1 MFKIKKMNASVQQ
14 KAFST
19 VQVMRSYLDLLK
31 PSEPLPTEL
40 DTNSAFE
47 DLYEKYP
54 EHRKPDINT
63 AKAAWD
69 AAALSD
75 EEARALLE
83 WLIDIQATQPSWHP
97 LAQGMYVP
105 YLVKFLKKR
114 WWLTPKA
121 NRYQ

>member
-1 MFKIKKMNASVQQ
+1 MLKSNELNASVQQ

-19 VQVMRSYLDLLK
+19 DQVRRSYLDLLQ

-40 DTNSAFE
+40 DANSAFE
-47 DLYEKYP
+47 HLYGKYP

-83 WLIDIQATQPSWHP
+83 WLIDIQATQLSWHP

-105 YLVKFLKKR
+105 YLGV
-114 WWLTPKA
+114 
-121 NRYQ
+121 

>member
-1 MFKIKKMNASVQQ
+1 MLKSNELNAGVQQ
-14 KAFST
+14 EALST
-19 VQVMRSYLDLLK
+19 DQVMRSYLDSLK
-31 PSEPLPTEL
+31 PSKPLPTEL
-40 DTNSAFE
+40 DANSAFE
-47 DLYEKYP
+47 LLYEKYP
-54 EHRKPDINT
+54 GHRRPDINI

-83 WLIDIQATQPSWHP
+83 WLIDIQVTQLSWHP